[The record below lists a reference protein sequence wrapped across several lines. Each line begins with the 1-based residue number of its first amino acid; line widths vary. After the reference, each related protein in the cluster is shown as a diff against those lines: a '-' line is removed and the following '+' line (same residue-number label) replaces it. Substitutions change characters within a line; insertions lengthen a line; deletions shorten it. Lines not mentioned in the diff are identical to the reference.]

1 MAHKAVFEGLVQ
13 KEDNSPVEIRYVGE
27 DACYVVNDNGFF
39 RHISSEQVDRQVLDE
54 MRKQIESN
62 EEIITEQTA
71 KMIGQQDI
79 FSRAAIQNQL
89 KNIDKQFD
97 TLLET
102 GIPTEARAY
111 LGMMGF
117 KVVIN
122 VHGEVVRVEQPSMTD
137 ESGED

>member
-13 KEDNSPVEIRYVGE
+13 KEDNSPVEIRYVGG
-27 DACYVVNDNGFF
+27 DACYVVNDNGFL

-62 EEIITEQTA
+62 EDIITEQTA

-102 GIPTEARAY
+102 GIPSEARAY

-122 VHGEVVRVEQPSMTD
+122 VHGEVVRVEQPSITD

>member
-1 MAHKAVFEGLVQ
+1 MAHKAVFEGLVL
-13 KEDNSPVEIRYVGE
+13 KEDESPVEVRYVGG
-27 DACYVVNDNGFF
+27 DACYVVNDGGFL

-54 MRKQIESN
+54 MRKQVENN

-89 KNIDKQFD
+89 KNIDKQFN
-97 TLLET
+97 TLMET
-102 GIPTEARAY
+102 GIPPEARAY
-111 LGMMGF
+111 LAMLGF

-122 VHGEVVRVEQPSMTD
+122 VHGEVVRVEQPTMTD
-137 ESGED
+137 ESGEE

>member
-1 MAHKAVFEGLVQ
+1 MARKAVFEGLVL
-13 KEDNSPVEIRYVGE
+13 KEDESPVEVRYVGG
-27 DACYVVNDNGFF
+27 DACYVVNDDGFL

-54 MRKQIESN
+54 MRKQVENN

-89 KNIDKQFD
+89 KNIDKQFN
-97 TLLET
+97 TLMET
-102 GIPTEARAY
+102 GIPPEARAY
-111 LGMMGF
+111 LSMLGF

-122 VHGEVVRVEQPSMTD
+122 MHGEVVRVDQPTMTD
-137 ESGED
+137 EGGEE

>member
-1 MAHKAVFEGLVQ
+1 MAHKAVFEGLVH
-13 KEDNSPVEIRYVGE
+13 KEDESPVEVRYVGG
-27 DACYVVNDNGFF
+27 DACYVVNDSGFL

-54 MRKQIESN
+54 MRKQVENN

-89 KNIDKQFD
+89 KNIDKQFN
-97 TLLET
+97 TLMET
-102 GIPTEARAY
+102 GIPPEARAY
-111 LGMMGF
+111 LSMLGF

-122 VHGEVVRVEQPSMTD
+122 IHGEVVRVEQPTMTD
-137 ESGED
+137 EGGEE

>member
-1 MAHKAVFEGLVQ
+1 MAHKAVFEGLVLE
-13 KEDNSPVEIRYVGE
+13 EDESPVEVRYVGGE
-27 DACYVVNDNGFF
+27 ACYVVNDDGFL

-54 MRKQIESN
+54 MRKQVEDN

-89 KNIDKQFD
+89 KNIDKQFN
-97 TLLET
+97 TLMET
-102 GIPTEARAY
+102 GIPPEARAY
-111 LGMMGF
+111 LAMMGF

-122 VHGEVVRVEQPSMTD
+122 LHGEVVRVDQPTMTD
-137 ESGED
+137 EGGED